1 MSAPDMWPRDPVAET
16 RELLADATPGP
27 WEIIGGGEYITPVG
41 IMVAPDDGGVWGVD
55 AELIAAAPR
64 LLAALADEVER
75 LRENPR
81 DEHHTMAE
89 LYDYRLAYNAAAFNE
104 WATRGDYDVHKSLRH
119 SDGGL
124 CFGGGWFVVV
134 AQLPTGQITNHYH
147 LEHWDLFHV
156 PERDQAAPY
165 DGHTPAEALVR
176 LLAFL
181 GSPR

>member
-1 MSAPDMWPRDPVAET
+1 MEVPREV
-16 RELLADATPGP
+16 LWSL
-27 WEIIGGGEYITPVG
+27 V
-41 IMVAPDDGGVWGVD
+41 V
-55 AELIAAAPR
+55 
-64 LLAALADEVER
+64 EVEQ

-104 WATRGDYDVHKSLRH
+104 WADSGMHDVHKSLRH

-181 GSPR
+181 GGTR

>member
-1 MSAPDMWPRDPVAET
+1 MTALDLDPI
-16 RELLADATPGP
+16 RERLAAATPGP
-27 WEIIGGGEYITPVG
+27 WDHNT
-41 IMVAPDDGGVWGVD
+41 A
-55 AELIAAAPR
+55 AELIQTEKGDTVVVPAWFGEDLPRWEGAEFIAHAPADV
-64 LLAALADEVER
+64 AALVAEVER

-104 WATRGDYDVHKSLRH
+104 WADSGMHDVHKSLRH